1 MNKWFKW
8 LLVLFVLVFCTGLLQ
23 AYDAAVQLRFYQ
35 GFRENGESA
44 GVIVSYYYLEKE
56 SEQDST
62 PYVKMEEETESLKHI
77 YKLKKVKRMASL
89 DVVLK
94 GDRQDTQAHQ
104 VKLNG
109 RKLWLKLRTIPGK
122 RDRFGIKISEAGKG
136 KKPMLNSEIIVPEG
150 NAAVLGFK
158 DSEEKIYFLAFN
170 RKTAEQSMAEKLGA
184 KSVENPKLLKIEEPE
199 YPKEALKKEIDG
211 EVVIVGQTDL
221 EGNIAEMEVLKGHPL
236 LVAVSKKALSQWK
249 YAVWKVDGV
258 KIPMDF
264 SMVFIFRLIGK
275 TKESDREIL
284 DRCRPLL
291 PKKSKEI
298 SPRNLELKKT
308 KKILPRILELVT
320 ISGRIGPE
328 KKEKKQSLAERLGV
342 KSIKAP
348 ILVRRVVPEY
358 PEEALKQKVQGVVIL
373 NGVTDPEG
381 NVEKL
386 KALKGHELL
395 VKESIEVV
403 RLWKYIPWKING
415 TPQPVE
421 FHLVIVFRLDRVPSE
436 KMDRVFN
443 EALETG
449 EKLAGKEKKEKI
461 PAIMEII
468 LVEGK

>member
-8 LLVLFVLVFCTGLLQ
+8 FLILFVLVFCTGLLQ
-23 AYDAAVQLRFYQ
+23 AYDVAVQLRFYQ
-35 GFRENGESA
+35 GFRENGESP
-44 GVIVSYYYLEKE
+44 GVIVSSYYLEKE
-56 SEQDST
+56 SKKDSP
-62 PYVKMEEETESLKHI
+62 PYVNMEEETESLKHI
-77 YKLKKVKRMASL
+77 YKLTKIKRMASL

-94 GDRQDTQAHQ
+94 GDRQDNQTHQ

-109 RKLWLKLRTIPGK
+109 RQLWLKISTIPDK
-122 RDRFGIKISEAGKG
+122 RDRFAIKISEAGKE

-170 RKTAEQSMAEKLGA
+170 RKTKAQSMAEKLGA
-184 KSVENPKLLKIEEPE
+184 KSIENPKLLKIKEPE
-199 YPKEALKKEIDG
+199 YPKEALKKEIHG
-211 EVVIVGQTDL
+211 EVVIIGQTDL

-236 LVAVSKKALSQWK
+236 LVQVTKKALSQWK

-258 KIPMDF
+258 KKPMDF
-264 SMVFIFRLIGK
+264 SMIFIFRLIGK
-275 TKESDREIL
+275 TKESDQEII

-291 PKKSKEI
+291 RAKE
-298 SPRNLELKKT
+298 T

-320 ISGRIGPE
+320 INGRIGAG
-328 KKEKKQSLAERLGV
+328 KKGKEQSLAERLEA

-348 ILVRRVVPEY
+348 ILVRRVVPKY

-386 KALKGHELL
+386 KALKGHDLL
-395 VKESIEVV
+395 VKESMEVV

-415 TPQPVE
+415 APQPVE
-421 FHLVIVFRLDRVPSE
+421 FHLVIVFRLDKVSDE
-436 KMDRVFN
+436 KMDQLIN
-443 EALETG
+443 KALETG
-449 EKLAGKEKKEKI
+449 EKLTEKEKKKKI
-461 PAIMEII
+461 PTIKEII

>member
-8 LLVLFVLVFCTGLLQ
+8 FLILFVLVCCTGLLQ
-23 AYDAAVQLRFYQ
+23 GYDVVVQLRFYQ
-35 GFRENGESA
+35 GSRENGEA
-44 GVIVSYYYLEKE
+44 PGVIVSSYYLEKE
-56 SEQDST
+56 SKKDSP
-62 PYVKMEEETESLKHI
+62 PYVNMEEETGSLKHI
-77 YKLKKVKRMASL
+77 YKLKKIKRMASL

-94 GDRQDTQAHQ
+94 GDRQDNQTHQ

-109 RKLWLKLRTIPGK
+109 RQLWLKISTIPEK
-122 RDRFGIKISEAGKG
+122 RDRFAIKISEAGKE

-170 RKTAEQSMAEKLGA
+170 HKTKAQSMADKLGA
-184 KSVENPKLLKIEEPE
+184 KSIENPKLMKVVEPE

-211 EVVIVGQTDL
+211 EVVIMGQTDL
-221 EGNIAEMEVLKGHPL
+221 EGNIAEMQVLKGHPL
-236 LVAVSKKALSQWK
+236 LVQVSKKALSQWK
-249 YAVWKVDGV
+249 YSIWKVDGV
-258 KIPMDF
+258 KKPMDF
-264 SMVFIFRLIGK
+264 SMIFIFRLIGK

-291 PKKSKEI
+291 RAKG
-298 SPRNLELKKT
+298 T

-320 ISGRIGPE
+320 INGGIGPG
-328 KKEKKQSLAERLGV
+328 KKEKEQSLAERLGA

-348 ILVRRVVPEY
+348 ILVRRVVPKY
-358 PEEALKQKVQGVVIL
+358 PREALKQKLQGVVIL
-373 NGVTDPEG
+373 NGVTDLEG

-386 KALKGHELL
+386 KALKGHDLL
-395 VKESIEVV
+395 VKESVEVV

-415 TPQPVE
+415 APQPVE
-421 FHLVIVFRLDRVPSE
+421 FHLVIVFRLNKVSDE
-436 KMDRVFN
+436 KMDRLIN

-449 EKLAGKEKKEKI
+449 EKLAGKEKTKKI
-461 PAIMEII
+461 PAIKEII

>member
-23 AYDAAVQLRFYQ
+23 AYDVAVQLRFYQ

-56 SEQDST
+56 SKKNSP

-94 GDRQDTQAHQ
+94 GDRQDNQAHQ
-104 VKLNG
+104 VKING
-109 RKLWLKLRTIPGK
+109 RDLWLKLSTIPGK

-170 RKTAEQSMAEKLGA
+170 RKTKAQSVAEKLGA
-184 KSVENPKLLKIEEPE
+184 KSIAAPKLLKIEEPG
-199 YPKEALKKEIDG
+199 YPKEALEKEIHG
-211 EVVIVGQTDL
+211 EVVIIGQTDL

-236 LVAVSKKALSQWK
+236 LVEVTEKALSQWK

-258 KIPMDF
+258 KKPMDF
-264 SMVFIFRLIGK
+264 SMIFIFRLIGK

-291 PKKSKEI
+291 
-298 SPRNLELKKT
+298 RAKKT

-320 ISGRIGPE
+320 INGRIGPV
-328 KKEKKQSLAERLGV
+328 KKEKQQSLAERLGA

-348 ILVRRVVPEY
+348 ILVRRVVPKY

-386 KALKGHELL
+386 KVLKGHDLL
-395 VKESIEVV
+395 VKESMEVV

-415 TPQPVE
+415 APQPVE
-421 FHLVIVFRLDRVPSE
+421 FHLVIVFRLDKVSAD
-436 KMDRVFN
+436 KMDQVF
-443 EALETG
+443 EKALETG
-449 EKLAGKEKKEKI
+449 EELTEKEKKKNI
-461 PAIMEII
+461 PTIKEII

>member
-8 LLVLFVLVFCTGLLQ
+8 LLILFVLVFCAGLLQ
-23 AYDAAVQLRFYQ
+23 AYDVAVQLRFYQ
-35 GFRENGESA
+35 GFRESGESA
-44 GVIVSYYYLEKE
+44 GVIVSSYHLKKE
-56 SEQDST
+56 AGDNTT
-62 PYVKMEEETESLKHI
+62 PYVKVEEETESLKHI
-77 YKLKKVKRMASL
+77 YKLKKVKRMTSL

-109 RKLWLKLRTIPGK
+109 RKLWLKLRTIPEK

-150 NAAVLGFK
+150 KAAVLGFK

-170 RKTAEQSMAEKLGA
+170 RKTKAQSIAEKLGA
-184 KSVENPKLLKIEEPE
+184 KSIEAPKLLKIKEPE
-199 YPKEALKKEIDG
+199 YPKEALEKEIHG
-211 EVVIVGQTDL
+211 EVVIIGRTDL

-236 LVAVSKKALSQWK
+236 LTAVTKKALSQWK
-249 YAVWKVDGV
+249 YSVWKVDGV
-258 KIPMDF
+258 KKPMDF
-264 SMVFIFRLIGK
+264 SMIFIFRLIGK

-291 PKKSKEI
+291 
-298 SPRNLELKKT
+298 RAKKT

-320 ISGRIGPE
+320 ISGRIGTG
-328 KKEKKQSLAERLGV
+328 KKEKEQSLAERLGA

-348 ILVRRVVPEY
+348 ILVRRVVPKY
-358 PEEALKQKVQGVVIL
+358 PEEALKQDVQGTVIL
-373 NGVTDPEG
+373 KGVTDHEG

-395 VKESIEVV
+395 VKESMEVV
-403 RLWKYIPWKING
+403 RLWKYIPWKIDG
-415 TPQPVE
+415 APQPVE
-421 FHLVIVFRLDRVPSE
+421 FHLVIVFQLDKVSSE
-436 KMDRVFN
+436 KMEQVFN
-443 EALETG
+443 KALETG
-449 EKLAGKEKKEKI
+449 EKLAGKKKKKKI
-461 PAIMEII
+461 PTIKEII